1 MAVLQSP
8 GNVRWQN
15 SSNAID
21 DAEKVMQWAAQ
32 NGASKGGCL
41 FEEADPFSVKKSG
54 AIGDK
59 MVLS

>member
-41 FEEADPFSVKKSG
+41 VEEADPFSVKK
-54 AIGDK
+54 K
-59 MVLS
+59 VVL